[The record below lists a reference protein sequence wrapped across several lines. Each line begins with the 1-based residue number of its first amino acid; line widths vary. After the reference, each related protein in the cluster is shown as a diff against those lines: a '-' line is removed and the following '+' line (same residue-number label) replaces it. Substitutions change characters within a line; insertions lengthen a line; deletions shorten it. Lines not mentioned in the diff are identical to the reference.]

1 MNQSFLFCF
10 VLLIPPLLLLEE
22 VFVLP
27 VVEVFVLLPPLVTVP
42 LVTVP
47 LVTVDNDLVSLVTV
61 DNDLD
66 NDLLINS

>member
-27 VVEVFVLLPPLVTVP
+27 VVEVFVLLPQ